1 MNRRLTVDFNRFLSL
16 VLITLGLGAGCRSVS
31 GPDTSQIAIRALNV
45 VSVGSPSGRNLSFDL
60 EVTNQSDESIHALAC
75 AMRITKGAGTDAEVI
90 AHSLCGDDVGPT
102 ALLAHTTMVF
112 HYASIVADADID
124 PNARYA
130 ASIVISFGSGGN
142 SGVPISS
149 GLFVIP

>member
-1 MNRRLTVDFNRFLSL
+1 
-16 VLITLGLGAGCRSVS
+16 VS
-31 GPDTSQIAIRALNV
+31 IA
-45 VSVGSPSGRNLSFDL
+45 SPSGRNISFDL
-60 EVTNQSDESIHALAC
+60 EITNKSGETIYALAC
-75 AMRITKGAGTDAEVI
+75 AMRFTKGAGTDAQVI
-90 AHSLCGDDVGPT
+90 ASSLCGDDIGST

-112 HYASIVADADID
+112 HYAVIVAEADID

-130 ASIVISFGSGGN
+130 ASIVISFGSEGN